1 MVRSSSTSECG
12 RASPRHAQLVA
23 ILLDVPPF
31 SLTLPV
37 AARYADL
44 RLRLRPPH
52 GPGMIG
58 DVDTLIA
65 ATAIENDLTL
75 VTTDSDFERVPELRL
90 VRLDRAALR

>member
-1 MVRSSSTSECG
+1 
-12 RASPRHAQLVA
+12 
-23 ILLDVPPF
+23 
-31 SLTLPV
+31 V
-37 AARYADL
+37 AAQQAGVSK
-44 RLRLRPPH
+44 RLFIVDMQDEVDGH
-52 GPGMIG
+52 GPLVVINPKFVVTEGERDGLEGCLCIPGMIG